1 MIFCRSLRSLDQ
13 SQRLARRLDSVLAVG
28 GCELE
33 QFALTTENTRLLPFS
48 DIARA
53 VADERL
59 AAGGHDDVGEL
70 PTDGLAAWV
79 SERLFC

>member
-1 MIFCRSLRSLDQ
+1 MIFCRSLRSLDE

-33 QFALTTENTRLLPFS
+33 HLALTTENARLPFS